1 MGKINLKNV
10 PLLKGQKLPKNPSY
24 FFIKGSMTD
33 VEQYKEKVS
42 RVSIVKFIL
51 SEIEKLV
58 KSRDSTLFGKK
69 TQSGS
74 Q

>member
-33 VEQYKEKVS
+33 FEQYKEKVS